1 MATATKNAIT
11 VQSGQLS
18 VDGRK
23 KNKVKTAVLSFLD
36 VAGSGTGRSTF
47 YNTKEEQLAAIKKV
61 HENLFKVDR
70 GLYGML
76 LLLPGAMDFSLQLGT
91 SQLLSRARKGDFFL
105 TEEQEKQA
113 IRLLID
119 SLPVTRA
126 LRLFEDLRHQ
136 RVNNAR
142 TAKLI
147 LNYILNSKK
156 LSLWAVKYRA
166 KLRSALS
173 HAWNNHRTGILRSIV
188 AKEVSTLT
196 SKEKGIYQNLVGRHT
211 TQDSGDVRQC
221 ISFILGVDRTEY
233 SVPMLKAFYAA
244 RTDLEAGK
252 ILPMEI
258 LDGIRQRYHS
268 GIEKAEVIKLTKEKM
283 TSGQKMVVQ
292 RQAKKAGVQ
301 VDFDPTKQDA
311 VKLYKYAFEEG
322 MTNAIQDALLDKARN
337 AASCL
342 PFSYRNVGIV
352 LDASA
357 SMFGKQDNKLQPMAV
372 ALATRDMLVALASR
386 DESSRATVEV
396 CGRGSVGSNGLINP
410 SGETNL
416 AKALVKVMKEQPE
429 AVFIISDG
437 YENAPAGRVNEVIG
451 QLRKLGIETP
461 IFQLT
466 PVMAAESAGIRSLS
480 DGLTPMPVARPD
492 AMGIAFVRGL
502 LEQDIERGL
511 SALASTALPRINA
524 EIVEE

>member
-1 MATATKNAIT
+1 MATATKNVVT
-11 VQSGQLS
+11 LQSGQMS
-18 VDGRK
+18 IDGRK
-23 KNKVKTAVLSFLD
+23 KTKVKTAVLAFLD

-47 YNTKEEQLAAIKKV
+47 YNTREEQQAAIKKV
-61 HENLFKVDR
+61 HENLFKLDR

-76 LLLPGAMDFSLQLGT
+76 LLLPGAMDYSKQLGI
-91 SQLLSRARKGDFFL
+91 SQLLSHRRMGDFFL

-113 IRLLID
+113 IRFLVD
-119 SLPVTRA
+119 NVPVTRV

-147 LNYILNSKK
+147 LGYILDSNK
-156 LSLWAVKYRA
+156 LALWSVKYRA
-166 KLRSALS
+166 KLRTALE
-173 HAWNNHRTGILRSIV
+173 HAWNKRRAGILRSILAKSRTN
-188 AKEVSTLT
+188 AKEKSIVQS
-196 SKEKGIYQNLVGRHT
+196 LVDHHT
-211 TQDSGDVRQC
+211 THDANEVRQC
-221 ISFILGVDRTEY
+221 VAFILGADRTNY
-233 SVPMLKAFYAA
+233 TVPMLKAFYEA
-244 RTDLEAGK
+244 RTDLSAGK

-258 LDGIRQRYHS
+258 LDGIRQRYHGS
-268 GIEKAEVIKLTKEKM
+268 VEKAEVIKLTKDKM
-283 TSGQKMVVQ
+283 SSGQKMAVQ

-322 MTNAIQDALLDKARN
+322 MTDAIQNALLDKARS
-337 AASCL
+337 AASSL
-342 PFSYRNVGIV
+342 PFAYRDVGIV
-352 LDASA
+352 LDASL
-357 SMFGKQDNKLQPMAV
+357 SMFGKEDNKLQPMAV
-372 ALATRDMLVALASR
+372 ALATRDMLVALADR
-386 DESSRATVEV
+386 DESGRAVVEV
-396 CGRGSVGSNGLINP
+396 CGRGSVGPNGLIKP

-416 AKALVKVMKEQPE
+416 AKCLVKVVKEQPE
-429 AVFIISDG
+429 AIFIISDG

-492 AMGIAFVRGL
+492 SMGITLVRGL

-511 SALASTALPRINA
+511 NALASMALPRIG
-524 EIVEE
+524 VE